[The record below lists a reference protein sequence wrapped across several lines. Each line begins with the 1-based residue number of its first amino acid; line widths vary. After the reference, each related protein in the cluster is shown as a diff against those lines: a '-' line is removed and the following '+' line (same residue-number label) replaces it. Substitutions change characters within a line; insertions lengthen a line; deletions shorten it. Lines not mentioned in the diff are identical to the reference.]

1 MPKAEALREA
11 KAWLRGLTA
20 DEAGAELAALDRGG
34 KHLLADGGA
43 APVGSPS
50 AKPGAIRPYAH
61 PYYWAAFI
69 LVGDP
74 D

>member
-1 MPKAEALREA
+1 V
-11 KAWLRGLTA
+11 GQ
-20 DEAGAELAALDRGG
+20 AGDR
-34 KHLLADGGA
+34 
-43 APVGSPS
+43 PF
-50 AKPGAIRPYAH
+50 AH

>member
-1 MPKAEALREA
+1 MD
-11 KAWLRGLTA
+11 RGDVRPLK
-20 DEAGAELAALDRGG
+20 DNSAGAQGASPASRPAGG
-34 KHLLADGGA
+34 
-43 APVGSPS
+43 
-50 AKPGAIRPYAH
+50 RPYAH